1 MWHVSLSTLGLLPLA
16 EWDERRRQRAREAA
30 QALLAGRGE
39 RDGEGWTDGTIVLH
53 LRRPLT
59 AEEHALLPRG
69 WMAIP
74 AVDRG

>member
-1 MWHVSLSTLGLLPLA
+1 VWHVSLSTLGLLPLA
-16 EWDERRRQRAREAA
+16 EWSELREAKA
-30 QALLAGRGE
+30 HEAALALLAGLGE
-39 RDGEGWTDGTIVLH
+39 RDGEGWKRGTLVLH

-59 AEEHALLPRG
+59 GDEQSELPLG